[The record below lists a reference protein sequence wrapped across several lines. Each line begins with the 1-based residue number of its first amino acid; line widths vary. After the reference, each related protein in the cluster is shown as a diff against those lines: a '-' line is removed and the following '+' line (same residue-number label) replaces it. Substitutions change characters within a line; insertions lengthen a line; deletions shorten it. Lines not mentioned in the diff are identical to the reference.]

1 MIDETITSE
10 QLTKR
15 YNLKIVAVTK
25 TDLSKLLH
33 DTSPL

>member
-15 YNLKIVAVTK
+15 YNENSSSNQDRSEQI
-25 TDLSKLLH
+25 
-33 DTSPL
+33 TSRH